1 MKYFISLDGG
11 TTNTRLYLV
20 RDLSVIDT
28 ERLSVGARNGRAAL
42 ESALSP
48 AIKSLLSRNSI
59 TENEV
64 ESIIAFG
71 MITSEYGLCPL
82 DHISLPAGKKEL
94 CDSLFSAR
102 FDAITS
108 IPWEFIRGVKSIS
121 DNLSLSDVM
130 RGEETE
136 IMGIDAGAEDA
147 LYILPG
153 SHSKHVLVDK
163 DGRISSFKTLLSGEL
178 LAAVLSNT
186 ILKDAADFEHNTLVI
201 PMLEKGYEYA
211 RAHGI
216 NEALFKARILK
227 NFFSSSKEECFSY
240 ISGCILCDEVDAV
253 KCSPA
258 KKVVIGGQK
267 EQRLALSHL
276 IGKYTDKEVC
286 ILSDEEVSISS
297 AIGAV
302 KIFTFGR

>member
-20 RDLSVIDT
+20 SDSSVIDT
-28 ERLSVGARNGRAAL
+28 EKINVGARNGKEAL
-42 ESALSP
+42 EGGIKKALDV
-48 AIKSLLSRNSI
+48 LLSRNLLS
-59 TENEV
+59 ESSV
-64 ESIIAFG
+64 EGIIAFG

-82 DHISLPAGKKEL
+82 DHITLPAGLSEL
-94 CDSLFSAR
+94 HSSIYSTR
-102 FDAITS
+102 FENITS
-108 IPWEFIRGVKSIS
+108 IPWFFIRGVKSYGC
-121 DNLSLSDVM
+121 DLSICDVM

-136 IMGIDAGAEDA
+136 IMGIDTSGEDT

-153 SHSKHVLVDK
+153 SHSKHVLADK
-163 DGRISSFKTLLSGEL
+163 NGRITSFRTMLSGEM
-178 LAAVLSNT
+178 LAAIMQNT
-186 ILKDAADFEHNTLVI
+186 ILKDAADFDHNELV
-201 PMLEKGYEYA
+201 PDMLEKGFEYSCD
-211 RAHGI
+211 HGI
-216 NEALFKARILK
+216 NEALFKVRILK
-227 NFFSSSKEECFSY
+227 NMFGASKEECFSFL
-240 ISGCILCDEVDAV
+240 SGCILCDEVDAV
-253 KCSPA
+253 KRSPA

-276 IGKYTDKEVC
+276 VSKYTDKEVC